1 MNSYTQI
8 VIVYILYKYHF
19 GRFCM
24 KISHKFSVSKKT
36 DAACWNP
43 QNAVCCKTYTFILK
57 KNHNFPLHDSNIKAC
72 SHLSFVPSGGAK
84 YVIFWWLHFQE
95 HSLCIVNEVRT
106 FE

>member
-57 KNHNFPLHDSNIKAC
+57 KKS
-72 SHLSFVPSGGAK
+72 
-84 YVIFWWLHFQE
+84 
-95 HSLCIVNEVRT
+95 
-106 FE
+106 